1 MEPSNELSTHKAAR
15 VDYVDWLRV
24 VTTLCVFVFHSAR
37 FFDTFSDWHVKN
49 GTSWIGGSIIV
60 AFMSLWIMPMFMVL
74 AGASTYYSLQSRSAW
89 QYVRERVLRLLL
101 PFLFGVLVVVAPQRY
116 YELLYHGKLAGAG
129 FLECYSSY
137 LLNLPHRFAH
147 FGFYHLW
154 FLALLFIF
162 SLVCLPLFVSRSNG
176 VSPLAALA
184 SRISSLWKLMLLL
197 VLSLGLIDIFIYPGT
212 FWGNRDSFGGWC
224 LVAHLL
230 FFMSGYMIFASPG
243 MAKQMGKLSW
253 FAGIGIVVSAVVL
266 MPLIHQLLDWKHYFG
281 SAGYGA
287 AQIAQAA
294 LSWCLLISFINLGRR
309 VFNFKNGF
317 LTYASEAV
325 LPFYILHQTVII
337 IVGSYVVRWE
347 LNPALKY
354 LVIVLV
360 SFTLVIALYDL
371 LIRRINVLRFLFG
384 MRATRKTG

>member
-1 MEPSNELSTHKAAR
+1 
-15 VDYVDWLRV
+15 
-24 VTTLCVFVFHSAR
+24 
-37 FFDTFSDWHVKN
+37 
-49 GTSWIGGSIIV
+49 
-60 AFMSLWIMPMFMVL
+60 
-74 AGASTYYSLQSRSAW
+74 
-89 QYVRERVLRLLL
+89 
-101 PFLFGVLVVVAPQRY
+101 
-116 YELLYHGKLAGAG
+116 
-129 FLECYSSY
+129 
-137 LLNLPHRFAH
+137 
-147 FGFYHLW
+147 
-154 FLALLFIF
+154 
-162 SLVCLPLFVSRSNG
+162 
-176 VSPLAALA
+176 
-184 SRISSLWKLMLLL
+184 MLLL

-309 VFNFKNGF
+309 VFNFRNGF

-354 LVIVLV
+354 LVIILV
-360 SFTLVIALYDL
+360 SFTSS
-371 LIRRINVLRFLFG
+371 
-384 MRATRKTG
+384 